1 MNDVAF
7 KDEALRLADE
17 LSRGKAHD
25 VAPSPAI
32 VAKSL
37 DQKYA
42 GLPAEDF
49 LRAVMEQEFA
59 GRIAVV
65 SSFGAEAAVLLYLVS
80 KIDRSTPVVFLET
93 GMHFAQ
99 TLSYRDR
106 IAGML
111 GLTDVRSITPD
122 PGDVAEHDPD
132 ESLWQWDTDKC
143 CHIRKVLPLDR
154 ALSGFDAW
162 INGRK
167 QIHGGSRVRLPRV
180 EAGGK
185 LIKVNPLAH
194 WTREEINAA
203 FEESGLPRHPLV
215 EQGFPSIGCWPC
227 TQQAI
232 GPELRAGR
240 WSGSE
245 KDECGIHGPIVGNG
259 QRAIA

>member
-1 MNDVAF
+1 M
-7 KDEALRLADE
+7 K
-17 LSRGKAHD
+17 
-25 VAPSPAI
+25 
-32 VAKSL
+32 
-37 DQKYA
+37 
-42 GLPAEDF
+42 
-49 LRAVMEQEFA
+49 
-59 GRIAVV
+59 
-65 SSFGAEAAVLLYLVS
+65 
-80 KIDRSTPVVFLET
+80 T
-93 GMHFAQ
+93 G
-99 TLSYRDR
+99 S
-106 IAGML
+106 
-111 GLTDVRSITPD
+111 SITPD
-122 PGDVAEHDPD
+122 PDDVAEHDPD

-143 CHIRKVLPLDR
+143 CHIRKVLPLDH

-194 WTREEINAA
+194 WTRQEIDTA

-227 TQQAI
+227 TQQAK
-232 GPELRAGR
+232 GPELRSGR